1 MHNFDFKKGVWGR
14 KYESS
19 CFTTS
24 TAAGNTFFQIW
35 NKRLLQDGYEMKG
48 DEEIIMITTLLAAAC
63 TTIWMNGYPT
73 NDLILP
79 TITEVV
85 VDEDEYI
92 EYVLPLASG
101 EEEQECLEDIEES
114 EIVCIEE
121 EYEEE
126 ITVMEND

>member
-1 MHNFDFKKGVWGR
+1 M
-14 KYESS
+14 
-19 CFTTS
+19 
-24 TAAGNTFFQIW
+24 
-35 NKRLLQDGYEMKG
+35 
-48 DEEIIMITTLLAAAC
+48 IMITTLLAAAC

-92 EYVLPLASG
+92 EYVLPLVSG

-126 ITVMEND
+126 ITVIENFEE